1 MCRSSKSLGLSP
13 ADDDNDHMEYVIV
26 LPHLMHLL
34 FVGFVF
40 TKLVLF
46 AVVVNLPWIFAP
58 RVVQHYYKARDLP
71 PSGRSSFNPP
81 KPRRR
86 EHSSAATAPFSSAVS
101 SACCISIDLA
111 GLAPSR
117 A

>member
-58 RVVQHYYKARDLP
+58 RVVQHYYKARGMPILVFLRGMNK
-71 PSGRSSFNPP
+71 SR
-81 KPRRR
+81 
-86 EHSSAATAPFSSAVS
+86 ATASGCSFM
-101 SACCISIDLA
+101 
-111 GLAPSR
+111 
-117 A
+117 